1 MKAKKLAAFT
11 ALLMAGGLSVALA
24 AAPRGKSCESWLC
37 KGRSCAPAK
46 YVAVRNAPTLLPLFG
61 SQVYPAIA
69 IEGSLGLAVVLTATL
84 VARRRRLSPGEQA
97 QAKPPAVSDT
107 P

>member
-1 MKAKKLAAFT
+1 MKTKKLAAFT

-24 AAPRGKSCESWLC
+24 AAPRAKSCESWLC
-37 KGRSCAPAK
+37 KGQSCSPAK

-61 SQVYPAIA
+61 SQVYPAVA
-69 IEGSLGLAVVLTATL
+69 IEGSLGLAVFLAASLT
-84 VARRRRLSPGEQA
+84 ARRRRVSPGEEA
-97 QAKPPAVSDT
+97 EAKPPAVSDT